1 MNMKKWTALV
11 LLLIPALVLASG
23 GHAEEGRY
31 FAQTGREND
40 FIPRVVNFII
50 FASLLYYLAAN
61 PIKNFFKERKEG
73 IAAQL
78 QEIEEKLQSAKHE
91 EREAQVR
98 LEESQKKADQIIA
111 DAKKEAKLL
120 AEKNKPQADVVMGLA
135 LTSLLV
141 MDQENL
147 LHPYRPKNI
156 EALKPNF
163 YSQKTIPTWTGMT
176 AWESALC
183 VNTVE
188 LKKRNLPVPQSW
200 QDLTKA
206 QYKDLIVMPNP
217 ASSGTGYLDVT
228 AWIQIFGEQ
237 KAWPYMKDLDRNIS
251 QYVHSGSKPCK
262 MAAQGEAVIGISFG
276 YPGLKLQAQGAPL
289 ELVYPKEGLGWEMEA
304 SAIVKGTKHLS
315 SAQKFID
322 WTVSEEANELYA
334 QNFGLVAHQKVKPQ
348 HKGMPVDL
356 EEKLIPH
363 NFDWAAQQRDSI
375 LKRWSAQFEH

>member
-1 MNMKKWTALV
+1 MRLNKLNQKKYGWFCVVPLLSS
-11 LLLIPALVLASG
+11 LLLSG
-23 GHAEEGRY
+23 C
-31 FAQTGREND
+31 TTNS
-40 FIPRVVNFII
+40 V
-50 FASLLYYLAAN
+50 
-61 PIKNFFKERKEG
+61 
-73 IAAQL
+73 
-78 QEIEEKLQSAKHE
+78 
-91 EREAQVR
+91 
-98 LEESQKKADQIIA
+98 SQKQEELTVYTAVETDQLSRYQWALKKAHPELKIKWVRDSTGIVT
-111 DAKKEAKLL
+111 AKLL